1 MRKNRMSSSISLHFE
16 SRLNFLFYGV
26 YDLIQQ
32 IYTEIVIFK
41 LDLGTVTKKMKNLC
55 FLFPFYL
62 SRGVVHIPGF
72 WSLDAFMEREMKAV
86 FFGRREMVEGKNKK
100 GENILR

>member
-41 LDLGTVTKKMKNLC
+41 LDLGTVTKKMKTLC
-55 FLFPFYL
+55 FLFPLEEF
-62 SRGVVHIPGF
+62 SIFQQASGV
-72 WSLDAFMEREMKAV
+72 WTLLAR
-86 FFGRREMVEGKNKK
+86 
-100 GENILR
+100 

>member
-41 LDLGTVTKKMKNLC
+41 PDLGTDAKKWRFHGEVFHFPVRSTSGHEY
-55 FLFPFYL
+55 FLLQF
-62 SRGVVHIPGF
+62 
-72 WSLDAFMEREMKAV
+72 EM
-86 FFGRREMVEGKNKK
+86 MVKQAC
-100 GENILR
+100 